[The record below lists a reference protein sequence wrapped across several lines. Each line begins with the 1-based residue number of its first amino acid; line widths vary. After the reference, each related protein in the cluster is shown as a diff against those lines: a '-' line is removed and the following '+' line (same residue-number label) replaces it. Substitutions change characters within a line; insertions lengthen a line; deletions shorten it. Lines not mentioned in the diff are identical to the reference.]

1 MINGFIMSFIS
12 LVCLAWF
19 TNAYALSLNEGGG
32 TSPHSWQLSQSV
44 SYIKYKEPSVMEE
57 KGWFSTWEGGYTF
70 TADALLLGLESRIG
84 GGEVDYTSANTG
96 SMDNLDDFL
105 CETRGLIGY
114 SVAKAGDWA
123 ESSGVACIPYSGL
136 GYRYLN
142 DDSSGMVSTTGAGGY
157 ERESNYLYIPL
168 GLQASWKPNGNNG
181 SSSWKL
187 AGFVEY
193 DIFLWGR
200 QFSRL
205 SDVNSGYT
213 DLVNDQ
219 YRGYGLRGALNFSV
233 TMPSVGIF
241 MEPYV
246 TYWSIRRSER
256 NIYYN
261 GTAWKEGYEPKNNST
276 EIGCK
281 LGVRF

>member
-1 MINGFIMSFIS
+1 MKGFIISFIS
-12 LVCLAWF
+12 WVCLAGF
-19 TNAYALSLNEGGG
+19 SNAYALSLNEGRDS
-32 TSPHSWQLSQSV
+32 SPHSWQLSQSV
-44 SYIKYKEPSVMEE
+44 SHIKYAEPGVMEE
-57 KGWFSTWEGGYTF
+57 KGWFYIWDGGYTF
-70 TADALLLGLESRIG
+70 TADALLFGLEGRIG

-96 SMDNLDDFL
+96 SMDGLDDFL
-105 CETRGLIGY
+105 CEARGLIGY
-114 SVAKAGDWA
+114 SVSRDNEWSGSSIA
-123 ESSGVACIPYSGL
+123 ECIPYSGL

-142 DDSSGMVSTTGAGGY
+142 DDSSGMASTTNARGY
-157 ERESNYLYIPL
+157 KRESNYLYIPL
-168 GLQASWKPNGNNG
+168 GVQAAWKPKGNDG
-181 SSSWKL
+181 PSPWKL

-219 YRGYGLRGALNFSV
+219 YRGYGVRGALNFSV
-233 TMPSVGIF
+233 AMSSVGIF
-241 MEPYV
+241 IEPYA
-246 TYWSIRRSER
+246 TYWNIRRSER

-261 GTAWKEGYEPKNNST
+261 GTVWKEGYEPKNNST

-281 LGVRF
+281 LGARF